1 MHEPRESCANA
12 QVVYHAAD
20 VRPRRTVATWVLG
33 ILVVTS
39 VAVPGPVGS
48 RTPSGASTIAADLFR
63 AVAIDVPPPGTVS
76 QPTLDPAYRAAGTLE
91 AATDLR
97 EPVVEPSPTVERPQI
112 PSPTARLGSIVKNV
126 WRLDRNVSW
135 YGPGFYG
142 RRTACGYAL
151 TETLRG
157 VAHRTLP
164 CGTLVTFRN
173 PASGRT
179 ATVPVVDRGPYVA
192 GRQWDLTG
200 GLCRYLGHCYT
211 GSILW
216 RFP

>member
-1 MHEPRESCANA
+1 M
-12 QVVYHAAD
+12 YHAAD
-20 VRPRRTVATWVLG
+20 VRPRRTVATWLLG
-33 ILVVTS
+33 ILVAIS

-48 RTPSGASTIAADLFR
+48 RTPAGRPTIAAELFR
-63 AVAIDVPPPGTVS
+63 AIALDVSAPGTVS
-76 QPTLDPAYRAAGTLE
+76 QPSLDPARRAAGMLDTGAE
-91 AATDLR
+91 LR
-97 EPVVEPSPTVERPQI
+97 EPVVEPSPTLERPQI
-112 PSPTARLGSIVKNV
+112 PSPTAPVGSILKNV

-142 RRTACGYAL
+142 QRTACGYAL

-173 PASGRT
+173 PANGRT

-200 GLCRYLGHCYT
+200 GLCRYLGRCYT